1 MKIIESDIVYLNP
14 DLGMFESIRDMG
26 YSVENAIADLIDNSL
41 AAKSTQIHV
50 DIVFD
55 KGNSYIRIE
64 DNGTGMDRDRL
75 NDALTFGKKI
85 KSTRDSDDLGRFGLG
100 LKTASLSQGKRLSVK
115 TVINEKAEIGV
126 WDTDFVNNVVQGWA
140 IKTQPFESTTD
151 LLKQKLICE
160 SGTIIVIEI
169 LDKLLNEKA
178 EDSDLFYKKIDAV
191 GDHLSLIF
199 HRYIQGYLVKKTN
212 IFYQGNQLKPIDPF
226 AFSKI
231 TIKGEGKYYNNSVVV
246 KAYILPHESK
256 MSKADLKKA
265 SLENGFTFNQGFYL
279 YRTNRL
285 IVCGGWLNMGDD
297 MKSVEPTKLCRIMVD
312 IPNEWDE
319 VWGIDVKKSKAI
331 IPNSIYSDVEKIVK
345 NAYDSSKDRYIHR
358 SKRKISDTG
367 SYSWIWEAR
376 KSVNGKVY
384 KINRK
389 HPLIDQISEM
399 EEKKDFDGLK
409 KLLFGLIDHIEI
421 NLPITEIISDGAMN
435 QADLSDVIENN
446 REKLKKVTANFRK
459 KLMDQGKSEE
469 FINNLLGDTD
479 LI

>member
-1 MKIIESDIVYLNP
+1 MKIIESDIVYINP

-41 AAKSTQIHV
+41 AAKSTQIHI

-55 KGNSYIRIE
+55 KANSYIRIE
-64 DNGTGMDRDRL
+64 DNGTGMDRERL

-85 KSTRDSDDLGRFGLG
+85 KSIRDSDDLGRFGLG

-115 TVINEKAEIGV
+115 TAINNKGEIGV
-126 WDTDFVNNVVQGWA
+126 WDTDFVTNIVKGWA
-140 IKTQPFESTTD
+140 IKTQPFESTID
-151 LLKQKLICE
+151 LLDKKLICE
-160 SGTIIVIEI
+160 SGTIIVIEL

-199 HRYIQGYLVKKTN
+199 HRYIQGYLVEKTD

-256 MSKADLKKA
+256 MSKADVKKA

-285 IVCGGWLNMGDD
+285 IICGGWLNMGDD

-312 IPNEWDE
+312 IPNMWDDE
-319 VWGIDVKKSKAI
+319 WGIDVKKSKAM
-331 IPNSIYSDVEKIVK
+331 IPNFIYSDVKKIVE
-345 NAYDSSKDRYIHR
+345 NAYESSKDRYLHR
-358 SKRKISDTG
+358 SKRRISDTG

-376 KSVNGKVY
+376 NSVKGKLY

-389 HPLIDQISEM
+389 HPLIIQISEM
-399 EEKKDFDGLK
+399 EEKKDFVELK
-409 KLLFGLIDHIEI
+409 KLLLGLIDHIEI

-435 QADLSDVIENN
+435 QADLSDVIEDNT
-446 REKLKKVTANFRK
+446 EKLKKVTVNFRR
-459 KLMDQGKSEE
+459 KLMEQGKSEE

>member
-1 MKIIESDIVYLNP
+1 MVNLNDVLDLPP
-14 DLGMFESIRDMG
+14 DLGLFDSIRDMG

-41 AAKSTQIHV
+41 AAKSTKINI

-55 KGNSYIRIE
+55 KDRSYIRIE
-64 DNGTGMDRDRL
+64 DNGTGMNRSCL
-75 NDALTFGKKI
+75 NDALTFGKKT
-85 KSTRDSDDLGRFGLG
+85 KSNRDPNDLGRFGLG

-115 TVINEKAEIGV
+115 TVINNKEEIGV
-126 WDTDFVNNVVQGWA
+126 WDTDFVNNEAKRWA
-140 IKTQPFESTTD
+140 IKTQPFETTID
-151 LLKQKLICE
+151 LFKRKLPDK

-199 HRYIQGYLVKKTN
+199 HRYIQGYLVEKTD
-212 IFYQGNQLKPIDPF
+212 IFYQGQQLEPIDPF

-285 IVCGGWLNMGDD
+285 IVCGGWLNMGED
-297 MKSVEPTKLCRIMVD
+297 MKSIEPTKLCRIMVD
-312 IPNEWDE
+312 IPNKWDDA
-319 VWGIDVKKSKAI
+319 WGIDVKKSKAI
-331 IPNSIYSDVEKIVK
+331 IPNFIYSDVEKIVK
-345 NAYDSSKDRYIHR
+345 NAYDSSKDRYLHR

-376 KSVNGKVY
+376 NSIKGKVY

-399 EEKKDFDGLK
+399 EEKNDFVGLK

-435 QADLSDVIENN
+435 QADLSDVIKDNK
-446 REKLKKVTANFRK
+446 EKLKKVTANFRK

-469 FINNLLGDTD
+469 FINNLLDDTD